1 MLHVTVTDRHGRER
15 QPEGVLTVVLDCDE
29 RVPADS
35 MTVSCLYDAALR
47 TDARRL
53 NGYTG
58 DRLVFTGALDNI
70 VTEKTAAGMVMRLNA
85 RSLAAGLLDNEA
97 EPVTYRAPGAAL
109 IERRHLQPFGIRSA
123 TADNTPYCGTLK
135 IDKGMSH
142 WQVLRRFCR
151 SCYHCEPRVTGDGRA
166 FLDGKR
172 QEETVLF
179 ADTGEGV
186 AYYALKESRQRHR
199 LLSEIRLKFKQTNS
213 YSSVLRNS
221 DPEAADIRR
230 VRFVNAAADHTT
242 IDTAQTMLQNSSRDS
257 YVLRLFCPG
266 CQTETL
272 GKRAA
277 AEDSRLGR
285 LDGLTVA
292 RVRYTADRRG
302 EKSEVY
308 LRRL

>member
-1 MLHVTVTDRHGRER
+1 MLNVTVTDKNGRER
-15 QPEGVLTVVLDCDE
+15 QPEGVLTVLLDCDE
-29 RVPADS
+29 QVPADS
-35 MTVSCLYDAALR
+35 LTVSCLFDEALR

-53 NGYTG
+53 NGYRDG
-58 DRLVFTGALDNI
+58 RLVFTGAVDHI
-70 VTEKTAAGMVMRLNA
+70 VTEKNAAGMVMRLNA

-97 EPVTYRAPGAAL
+97 EPVTYRNPGAAL
-109 IERRHLQPFGIRSA
+109 IERRHLLPFGVRLAA
-123 TADNTPYCGTLK
+123 TDNTPYYGTLK

-151 SCYHCEPRVTGDGRA
+151 SRYRCEPRITGDGRA
-166 FLDGKR
+166 FLDGR
-172 QEETVLF
+172 RETETVVF
-179 ADTGEGV
+179 SDTGDGA
-186 AYYALKESRQRHR
+186 AYYALKESRERCR

-230 VRFVNAAADHTT
+230 VRFVNAAADSTT

-257 YVLRLFCPG
+257 YVLRLFCLG
-266 CQTETL
+266 CQTEQL
-272 GKRAA
+272 GKRAL

-302 EKSEVY
+302 ERSEVY
-308 LRRL
+308 LMRL